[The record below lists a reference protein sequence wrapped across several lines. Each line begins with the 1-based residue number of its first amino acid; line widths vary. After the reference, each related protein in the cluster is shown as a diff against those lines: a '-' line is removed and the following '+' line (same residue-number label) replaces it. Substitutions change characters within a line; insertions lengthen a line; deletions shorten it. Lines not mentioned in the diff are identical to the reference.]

1 MLQTLPLPHTR
12 SNKMAMRYKWS
23 YAHGAGDEKEG
34 MLSTA
39 YLGKGGSQ
47 RGTLS

>member
-1 MLQTLPLPHTR
+1 MLQTLPLPNTR
-12 SNKMAMRYKWS
+12 SNKMAKWYKWS

-39 YLGKGGSQ
+39 DLGRGG
-47 RGTLS
+47 